1 MSRARGIRD
10 ADRGRL
16 HECIQQHFSILGPRT
31 RHRGIEASRHRGIEA
46 ARHRPVCRYHVTCYN
61 GFTDRRATMK
71 YNNAPSTS
79 NPSTVSLERIVLFG
93 SHRTAPQR
101 NATHTVAVAV
111 AVAVALL
118 VARSRLNR
126 DRYRDT
132 SAVVVVVV
140 TENSN
145 PFDRYCISIHTAL
158 SSIFFD
164 SFPTFVSII
173 NCN

>member
-93 SHRTAPQR
+93 SHRTAPHRTATQR
-101 NATHTVAVAV
+101 NAHSRSGS
-111 AVAVALL
+111 
-118 VARSRLNR
+118 RSRSRVASREVATQSRSLS
-126 DRYRDT
+126 RYLCRCCCCCYRKF
-132 SAVVVVVV
+132 
-140 TENSN
+140 E
-145 PFDRYCISIHTAL
+145 
-158 SSIFFD
+158 
-164 SFPTFVSII
+164 SFR
-173 NCN
+173 